1 MQLSCIYPSPL
12 HHRVVCSS
20 AKPLAVDEVT
30 LLEMWDCYKYSE
42 LSVAPNAAH
51 PHFPPDAEVIVAHNQ
66 KIAVRQIEGVADAVV
81 SGTSLVVDQ
90 DVPSLR
96 RAARVWR
103 CRFVLRTATPTT
115 AAPSVAVRTL
125 LSSSCSIGTAAA
137 PAVKLLLNCA
147 GAVNGP
153 IGVRGALLCLVFRSA
168 P

>member
-1 MQLSCIYPSPL
+1 MQLRRHLRCGGRGTHPRGVEKLKGFCSEGRSK
-12 HHRVVCSS
+12 RCSS
-20 AKPLAVDEVT
+20 ARSSRRRGN
-30 LLEMWDCYKYSE
+30 CS
-42 LSVAPNAAH
+42 AH
-51 PHFPPDAEVIVAHNQ
+51 SRK
-66 KIAVRQIEGVADAVV
+66 KIAVKQVAGVADAVV